1 MNNLQLEAAKAA
13 LVREILDIDN
23 AEQLDRVKHLLHSF
37 HEEDKAPCRF
47 TVEEL
52 KREIAAAEAEF
63 AANGIGY
70 TAEEVRIRIE
80 EHRRGRRNRVCR

>member
-1 MNNLQLEAAKAA
+1 MNNMQLEAAKAA

-23 AEQLDRVKHLLHSF
+23 AEQLNRVKCLLRSF

-52 KREIAAAEAEF
+52 KREIAVAEAEF

-70 TAEEVRIRIE
+70 TAEEVAQEIRKEIASL
-80 EHRRGRRNRVCR
+80 

>member
-1 MNNLQLEAAKAA
+1 MNNMQLEAAKAA

-23 AEQLDRVKHLLHSF
+23 VDQLARVKHLLHSF
-37 HEEDKAPCRF
+37 HEEDQAPCRF

-70 TAEEVRIRIE
+70 TAEEVAREIRKEIASL
-80 EHRRGRRNRVCR
+80 

>member
-1 MNNLQLEAAKAA
+1 MNNMQLEAAKAA

-23 AEQLDRVKHLLHSF
+23 VDQLARVKHLLHSF

-70 TAEEVRIRIE
+70 TADEVAREIRKEIASL
-80 EHRRGRRNRVCR
+80 

>member
-23 AEQLDRVKHLLHSF
+23 AEQLDRVKCLLHSF

-52 KREIAAAEAEF
+52 KREIATAEAEF

-70 TAEEVRIRIE
+70 TAAEVAREIRKEIASL
-80 EHRRGRRNRVCR
+80 

>member
-1 MNNLQLEAAKAA
+1 MNNMQLEAAKAA

-23 AEQLDRVKHLLHSF
+23 VDQLARVKHLLHLF

-70 TAEEVRIRIE
+70 TAEEVAREIRKEIASL
-80 EHRRGRRNRVCR
+80 